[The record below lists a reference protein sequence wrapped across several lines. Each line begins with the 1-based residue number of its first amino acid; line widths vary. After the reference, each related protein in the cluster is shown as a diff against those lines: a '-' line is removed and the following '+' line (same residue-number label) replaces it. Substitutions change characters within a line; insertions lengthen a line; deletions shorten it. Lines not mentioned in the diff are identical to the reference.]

1 MLQFTYDIGLMIEG
15 NNLDDIAVRNY
26 IESNIVGD
34 SLLVVGDD
42 ELLKVHFQTNE
53 PWLVLSYCSTLG
65 EVHDIV
71 VENMDRQSRGL
82 QG

>member
-1 MLQFTYDIGLMIEG
+1 MLDFTYDVQLLIEG
-15 NNLDDIAVRNY
+15 TELDDIATRKY

-42 ELLKVHFQTNE
+42 ELLKVHYQTNQ
-53 PWLVLSYCSTLG
+53 PWTVLQYCATLG
-65 EVHDIV
+65 DMHDIV

>member
-1 MLQFTYDIGLMIEG
+1 MLQFTYDVQLLIEG
-15 NNLDDIAVRNY
+15 SNLDDIAVRRH
-26 IESNIVGD
+26 IESNILGD

-42 ELLKVHFQTNE
+42 ELLKVHYQTNQ
-53 PWLVLSYCSTLG
+53 PWTVIEYCATLG